1 MRIIKRTITYSL
13 IAAFLFNGNAFA
25 LRPQSSQNRSEAI
38 AKPLANS
45 SLAFHK
51 RIVEVLQ
58 SKEQR
63 ADLSDFIKNSIK
75 DAPYISTIKSL
86 LDFITTAENYQI
98 GRTLGELGY
107 YQRLDFISD
116 CFSKAFKRGD
126 SQLVVGFLK
135 LLQKEKGML
144 IEADRLLTSYLAV
157 YEIDRPITVSTVF
170 AMYKGQNKIRPYSE
184 DNRVGQ
190 DFLREKVKQL
200 QKLYSINPDINWQII
215 AVGDGD
221 DSSSSRSGEKTID
234 VARQIARESLSDLL
248 EAGKLVFLELSEKEK
263 KQIDSVKGGAVCY
276 GMRWAIDHGADY
288 CIYTDGDLSSHLSQE
303 GLLLKETVLGSSD
316 VAIGSINMP
325 ESFVPKREFKRVV
338 FSAVYRFVAKL
349 ILPELRRVTDTQ
361 RSFKCYSKEV
371 LNVILPVGK
380 HRNFEKDFIYNFSF
394 DTNLLARARLGGF
407 KIDQRAIV
415 WVDFPYGSTIRR
427 WDFIPMLLGLI
438 KQRILLTFHSRKYKR
453 RAKEYRNYL
462 MISQARVESIS
473 RSMEGSTKAQELFFK
488 DVPVRKKIR
497 KAIASYDLGTLNPLE
512 VEFENLP
519 GVPKRPPLLIKTPR
533 GKFVIKFVSDTL
545 DGARFIV
552 SAIRHASEKGMPTA
566 NLLRMNNSESDNTDS
581 YILQLRDD
589 YYAVVKEYLEGEI
602 RSRETATTE
611 EMAELGRFLADFHN
625 KVFKY
630 IPEGKKH
637 AKRTIDVADYL
648 SQLEETEKSVSDYW
662 MGMYMEDLERA
673 RTSYEPQTAF
683 SGLLKGEQLMFKNGF
698 AIMQEMR
705 NIREFLPF
713 SEYEK
718 LPKSLIAG
726 DINFNNVIFNP
737 EGEISGFFDWDKARL
752 QARLED
758 FKNPIMGLS
767 QGKGRIYDT
776 ESAIAMILAYQI
788 SSDSPLN
795 IDELKALPEVFSSTF
810 LWTLCSYFLLQMDR
824 LNRDPYFYDVAE
836 KDIEQFKLFL
846 DDKELLRY
854 VLINLSELI
863 GQFHIERVSDIDSN
877 LIENI
882 ISSQKR
888 SFEQVSRDNI
898 RQSYS
903 IKDSIPTDITS
914 MILIYQAA

>member
-1 MRIIKRTITYSL
+1 VLIIL
-13 IAAFLFNGNAFA
+13 FLFDGDAFA
-25 LRPQSSQNRSEAI
+25 LRPTATQNRSEAI
-38 AKPLANS
+38 AKPLASS

-51 RIVEVLQ
+51 SVIKVLK
-58 SKEQR
+58 SKMPS
-63 ADLSDFIKNSIK
+63 ADLIDFIKNSVK
-75 DAPYISTIKSL
+75 EAPHTNTIKSL
-86 LDFITTAENYQI
+86 LDFITTAENYQT
-98 GRTLGELGY
+98 GGALGGLDY

-116 CFSKAFKRGD
+116 CFSEALKRGD
-126 SQLVVGFLK
+126 SQLVIGFLQ

-144 IEADRLLTSYLAV
+144 IEADRLLTSYLAI

-184 DNRVGQ
+184 DNIVGQ
-190 DFLREKVKQL
+190 DFLREKAKQL

-221 DSSSSRSGEKTID
+221 DSSSSRSGEKIID
-234 VARQIARESLSDLL
+234 VARQIARESLLDLL
-248 EAGKLVFLELSEKEK
+248 ESGKLVFLELSQEEKER
-263 KQIDSVKGGAVCY
+263 IGSVKGGAVCY

-288 CIYTDGDLSSHLSQE
+288 CIYTDGDLSSHLGQE

-316 VAIGSINMP
+316 VTIGSINMP

-349 ILPELRRVTDTQ
+349 ILPELRRITDTQ
-361 RSFKCYSKEV
+361 RSFKCYSKEA
-371 LNVILPVGK
+371 LNVILPVDR

-407 KIDQRAIV
+407 KIDQRAIA

-427 WDFIPMLLGLI
+427 WDFLPMMIGLI

-462 MISQARVESIS
+462 MISQEREKSIS

-488 DVPVRKKIR
+488 DVPVRKKIWE
-497 KAIASYDLGTLNPLE
+497 AIASYDLGTLNPLE

-519 GVPKRPPLLIKTPR
+519 GVPKRPPLLIKTPK
-533 GKFVIKFVSDTL
+533 GKFVIKFVADTV

-552 SAIRHASEKGMPTA
+552 SAIKYASEKGMPTA

-602 RSRETATTE
+602 RSRETATAE

-637 AKRTIDVADYL
+637 AKRTIDVIDYL
-648 SQLEETEKSVSDYW
+648 SQIEGVEKNIADYW
-662 MGMYMEDLERA
+662 MGMYMEDLKRL

-683 SGLLKGEQLMFKNGF
+683 SRLLKGEQLMFKHGF

-767 QGKGRIYDT
+767 QGRGRIYDT
-776 ESAIAMILAYQI
+776 ESAIAMVLAYQI

-846 DDKELLRY
+846 DDKEFLRY
-854 VLINLSELI
+854 ILINIPKIIEQFNVKNILDINSDLI
-863 GQFHIERVSDIDSN
+863 K
-877 LIENI
+877 NI

-888 SFEQVSRDNI
+888 FFEQVSRDNI
-898 RQSYS
+898 RQPYS
-903 IKDSIPTDITS
+903 IKDNISTDITKT
-914 MILIYQAA
+914 MLINQAA